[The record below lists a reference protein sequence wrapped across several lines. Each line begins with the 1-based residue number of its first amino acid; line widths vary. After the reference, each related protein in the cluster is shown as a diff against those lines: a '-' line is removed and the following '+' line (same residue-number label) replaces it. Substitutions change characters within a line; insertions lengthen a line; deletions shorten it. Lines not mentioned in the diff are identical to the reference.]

1 MLAGDGTARI
11 SARSDGIM
19 NKITMFQHSDD
30 FESFTAGQ
38 IVFREGDAADR
49 MYVVLDGKVELSIHG
64 KKVDA
69 VEIGDAFG
77 EMALID
83 EAPRSATATAL
94 TGVESLTEA
103 GLLIVGLRAGTP
115 SLFDG
120 ALPSP
125 AAWVLG
131 SEHDGVSPI
140 VAERV
145 AAWRSLPM
153 ANGVES
159 LNVAVAAGILAYEI
173 ARRRA

>member
-64 KKVDA
+64 KKVDD
-69 VEIGDAFG
+69 VETGDAFG

-94 TGVESLTEA
+94 TDCKLVPIDAKRFNFLVQQTPRFALQIMRIMSDR
-103 GLLIVGLRAGTP
+103 LRHRDP
-115 SLFDG
+115 
-120 ALPSP
+120 
-125 AAWVLG
+125 
-131 SEHDGVSPI
+131 
-140 VAERV
+140 
-145 AAWRSLPM
+145 
-153 ANGVES
+153 
-159 LNVAVAAGILAYEI
+159 
-173 ARRRA
+173 